1 MNADAILAK
10 LRALGS
16 EEQSVNLSRFF
27 KTAPG
32 QYGSGDKFFGVKVPV
47 TRSVA
52 KTHADI
58 SFDDIQRLL
67 DSPWHEA
74 RLCGLLILVI
84 RFQNRKTADVERE
97 EIFHFYLK
105 NAQRC
110 NNWDLVD
117 LSAPTVVGGFLLG
130 KNHEL
135 LYELADSN
143 NLWKQRIAIVSTM
156 TFIRHDDFEDV
167 FALTLRLRSHPHD
180 LIHKAL
186 GWMLREVGKRNKK
199 VLCDFLSLHATEL
212 PRTTLRY
219 AIERFSPEERQS
231 YLLMKRS

>member
-16 EEQSVNLSRFF
+16 EEQAVNLSRFF

-105 NAQRC
+105 NA
-110 NNWDLVD
+110 
-117 LSAPTVVGGFLLG
+117 SAVTIGI
-130 KNHEL
+130 
-135 LYELADSN
+135 
-143 NLWKQRIAIVSTM
+143 W
-156 TFIRHDDFEDV
+156 
-167 FALTLRLRSHPHD
+167 
-180 LIHKAL
+180 LI
-186 GWMLREVGKRNKK
+186 
-199 VLCDFLSLHATEL
+199 
-212 PRTTLRY
+212 
-219 AIERFSPEERQS
+219 
-231 YLLMKRS
+231 